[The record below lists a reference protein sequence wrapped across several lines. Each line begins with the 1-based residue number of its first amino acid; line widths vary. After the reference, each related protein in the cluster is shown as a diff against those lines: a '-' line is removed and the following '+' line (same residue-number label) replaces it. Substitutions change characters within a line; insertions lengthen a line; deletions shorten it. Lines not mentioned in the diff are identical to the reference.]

1 MSSTLSL
8 TLILMGASC
17 LYLFAVASSFRL
29 SHKRSFSPPW
39 LLLPLVGAVI
49 AGTTLV
55 FSVPVLPAST
65 IPVRLLELLAHL
77 FNILLIWA
85 ITGKIAPEHRLPAT
99 LLYAWNP
106 LVLIELT
113 VYANNAGVVIFLLLL
128 AVAIPLVGLQP
139 PPLLVCYLS
148 RNLLGCH
155 SERSEESPV
164 GERFFAALRMTGDD
178 PMKGDKVLQTIA
190 ALVLIGLA
198 VRINFMTLL
207 IAPLWL
213 WFMARQA
220 RGVGRALMGFAWRAL
235 VVLAVFIV
243 AYLPDWQG
251 SATFLAITDA
261 LNLFNFA
268 NSPLSL
274 VVMPARSLFKFVAQ
288 NGHFPPSLMQPA
300 TAADMTVLATS
311 LFLFAL
317 LYLREMGHVRAQN
330 RSHPRPVGTRGG
342 RGDGWGPCA
351 CPRRVMIRMDSRD
364 LQQDEDKGTEREILG
379 ESHSDE
385 DKHKA
390 PTSAPPHPL
399 SLQDAGTVPTISPV
413 QDDAGDS
420 VYSYAY
426 DTLFTGWAIAFLGYI
441 VLAVTVFWPGY
452 IVWGVWIV
460 ALRRFDTL
468 SVCALLLSCSTLLYY
483 PLQQLAAHSTGI
495 LLPVCVFGIPL
506 VYLLVQRY
514 IPTGRIARKNVL
526 T

>member
-1 MSSTLSL
+1 MNSALSL
-8 TLILMGASC
+8 TLILMGSSC
-17 LYLFAVASSFRL
+17 LYLFAVAYSFRL

-39 LLLPLVGAVI
+39 LLLPLFGATI
-49 AGTTLV
+49 TGISLV

-77 FNILLIWA
+77 FNILLIWT
-85 ITGKIAPEHRLPAT
+85 ITSKIAPERRLPAT

-106 LVLIELT
+106 LALIELT
-113 VYANNAGVVIFLLLL
+113 VYANNAGVVMFLLLL
-128 AVAIPLVGLQP
+128 AIAVPLVVIPSSPTFRRGGGGVRYPRHVGTPLVGVRSLQ
-139 PPLLVCYLS
+139 
-148 RNLLGCH
+148 
-155 SERSEESPV
+155 
-164 GERFFAALRMTGDD
+164 
-178 PMKGDKVLQTIA
+178 LQTIA

-207 IAPLWL
+207 LAPLWL
-213 WFMARQA
+213 WFMARHM
-220 RGVGRALMGFAWRAL
+220 RGVARALTGFAWRAL

-243 AYLPDWQG
+243 AYLPAWQG

-317 LYLREMGHVRAQN
+317 LYLREMGQVRARLRN
-330 RSHPRPVGTRGG
+330 NPSPRPVGTRGG
-342 RGDGWGPCA
+342 RGVGWGPCA
-351 CPRRVMIRMDSRD
+351 CPAGNIIRTGSHDP
-364 LQQDEDKGTEREILG
+364 QQIAGKGTERGMPGGSQL
-379 ESHSDE
+379 DE

-390 PTSAPPHPL
+390 PSSAPPRPL
-399 SLQDAGTVPTISPV
+399 SLQDVGTVPTISPD
-413 QDDAGDS
+413 QDDGDDS
-420 VYSYAY
+420 IKLRPY
-426 DTLFTGWAIAFLGYI
+426 DTLFTAWAVVFLGYTA
-441 VLAVTVFWPGY
+441 LAVTVFWPGY

-460 ALRRFDTL
+460 ALRRFDAL
-468 SVCALLLSCSTLLYY
+468 SVCALLLSCSALLYY

-506 VYLLVQRY
+506 VYLVVQHY
-514 IPTGRIARKNVL
+514 IPPRRVERKNVL

>member
-1 MSSTLSL
+1 MSSILFL
-8 TLILMGASC
+8 TLILMGSSC
-17 LYLFAVASSFRL
+17 LYLFAVAYSFRL

-39 LLLPLVGAVI
+39 LLLPLFGAAI
-49 AGTTLV
+49 IGITLV

-65 IPVRLLELLAHL
+65 TPVRLIELLAHL

-85 ITGKIAPEHRLPAT
+85 ITSKIAPERRLPAT

-113 VYANNAGVVIFLLLL
+113 VYGNNAGVVMFLLLL
-128 AVAIPLVGLQP
+128 AVATPLVGVPSSPTFRRGGGGDVEGRGRLRRP
-139 PPLLVCYLS
+139 GVLGMSVTEIGRGRRKRPLPS
-148 RNLLGCH
+148 
-155 SERSEESPV
+155 STPS
-164 GERFFAALRMTGDD
+164 
-178 PMKGDKVLQTIA
+178 LQTLV

-207 IAPLWL
+207 LAPLWL
-213 WFMARQA
+213 WFMVRQA
-220 RGVGRALMGFAWRAL
+220 RGVGRALIGFAWRAL
-235 VVLAVFIV
+235 IVLTVFIV

-251 SATFLAITDA
+251 SATFLTITDA

-317 LYLREMGHVRAQN
+317 LYLREMGRVRAQLRN
-330 RSHPRPVGTRGG
+330 TSPHRPVGTRSG
-342 RGDGWGPCA
+342 RGEGWGPCA
-351 CPRRVMIRMDSRD
+351 CPAGDIIRTGSYDS
-364 LQQDEDKGTEREILG
+364 QQIANKGTEREMPE
-379 ESHSDE
+379 ESQSDE

-390 PTSAPPHPL
+390 PL
-399 SLQDAGTVPTISPV
+399 SLQDGGTVPTINPV
-413 QDDAGDS
+413 QDDGDDS
-420 VYSYAY
+420 IKLRPY
-426 DTLFTGWAIAFLGYI
+426 DTLFTGWVVAFLGYI

-460 ALRRFDTL
+460 ALRRFDAL

-506 VYLLVQRY
+506 VYLVGQRY
-514 IPTGRIARKNVL
+514 ISTGWIARKNVL